1 MKRFKKLLPI
11 AVTLALLAVLAMPM
25 TALAAALTVTDTLS
39 TYVKS
44 TAANHTIGYTTVA
57 ETAVSGTITITFPA
71 DFTMGSVAFGDIDL
85 SVATVDKLLAASPGT
100 GTGTAI
106 GVGVAG
112 QVITFT
118 LNDTDVIA
126 AAAAIEIKIGTNAT
140 SGTNQIT
147 NPATAAEYTITVTSA
162 SGTDSGSVT
171 VDITATGTTG
181 ASGDVV
187 PTIEITT
194 QPPAIAFGNMAIG
207 TVYTSTESNNGLVK
221 SNEAGWTVTA
231 TDQNTGAGTGSM
243 RKDGTGTALTNAF
256 QIYNVDTTWDASTG
270 SVALVTSTAVTGAS
284 GTAFTFNVK
293 QLAISY
299 DDVAGNYSI
308 TLVLT
313 AALAV

>member
-11 AVTLALLAVLAMPM
+11 AVTLALVLTLLVSAPVF
-25 TALAAALTVTDTLS
+25 AADISSTLTDTLS
-39 TYVKS
+39 TNVKG
-44 TAANHTIGYTTVA
+44 TDANHLIGWTQTTAWANDATIVVTFADDFTLTGVVYTDIDLYIGEEKTLVD
-57 ETAVSGTITITFPA
+57 ETPATTEILCAVSGQ
-71 DFTMGSVAFGDIDL
+71 
-85 SVATVDKLLAASPGT
+85 TV
-100 GTGTAI
+100 
-106 GVGVAG
+106 
-112 QVITFT
+112 TFT
-118 LNDTDVIA
+118 PFGEEAIHDSAVA
-126 AAAAIEIKIGTNAT
+126 VVIEIGTDAAGPGVNM
-140 SGTNQIT
+140 IT
-147 NPATAAEYTITVTSA
+147 NPTTAAEYTISVV
-162 SGTDSGSVT
+162 SGADSGSVT
-171 VDITATGTTG
+171 VDITTTGNTG